1 MDAVTAL
8 DQRLF
13 DLNKLEEDR
22 TTAIYHQAVKK
33 QQQKAWHDRNLKNKY
48 ISLGD
53 TVLLYDSQISGKP
66 KKLHTSWLGP
76 YLVEAI
82 HTKGSVRLTTLQGR
96 PFKKVVNGARLKRYY
111 T

>member
-1 MDAVTAL
+1 MTAL

-22 TTAIYHQAVKK
+22 TTTIYHQAMQK
-33 QQQKAWHDRNLKNKY
+33 QQQKSWHDHNLKTKH
-48 ISLGD
+48 ISPGD

-66 KKLHTSWLGP
+66 KKLHTAWLGP
-76 YLVEAI
+76 YLVESI
-82 HTKGSVRLTTLQGR
+82 NTNGSVRLTTLQGR

>member
-1 MDAVTAL
+1 MAAL

-13 DLNKLEEDR
+13 DLTKLEEDR
-22 TTAIYHQAVKK
+22 TTAIYHQAVQK
-33 QQQKAWHDRNLKNKY
+33 QQQKAWHDRNLKNKD
-48 ISLGD
+48 ISPGD
-53 TVLLYDSQISGKP
+53 TVLLYDSQVTGKP
-66 KKLHTSWLGP
+66 KKLHTAWLGP

-82 HTKGSVRLTTLQGR
+82 HTNGSVRLTMLQGR

>member
-1 MDAVTAL
+1 MQAL

-22 TTAIYHQAVKK
+22 STAIYYQAVQK
-33 QQQKAWHDRNLKNKY
+33 QQQKVWHDRNLRNKDV
-48 ISLGD
+48 SPSD
-53 TVLLYDSQISGKP
+53 TVLLYDSRISGKL
-66 KKLHTSWLGP
+66 KKLHTAWLGP
-76 YLVEAI
+76 YLVEEINAN
-82 HTKGSVRLTTLQGR
+82 GSVCLTTLQGQ